1 MKKKPDLSPAEFE
14 VMDIVWKRGNAT
26 VKEIQADL
34 GPDRPLAITTI
45 CTLLFRMKEKGYVKA
60 VEKGMAYVYHPLA
73 KRDEVVRNKLG
84 DLVDHILGGDVAPL
98 ATYIVENTDLTPS
111 QIEALEAI
119 IKSHKER

>member
-14 VMDIVWKRGNAT
+14 VMDIIWKRGTAT
-26 VKEIQADL
+26 VKEIQSDL

-45 CTLLFRMKEKGYVKA
+45 CTLLSRMKDKGYVKP

-73 KRDEVVRNKLG
+73 ERDQVVRHKLG
-84 DLVDHILGGDVAPL
+84 DLVDRVLGGDVAPL
-98 ATYIVENTDLTPS
+98 ATYIVENTDLTPG

-119 IKSHKER
+119 IKSHRER